1 MAYAVFLFI
10 RILALWV
17 LHTFSVTVF
26 YKQPKRLIYP
36 AVVESIT
43 ERTSTHELMFMF
55 TIKDEQS
62 FRANFE
68 RVDAFTAYRL
78 DALQDRKNDLEWL
91 W

>member
-1 MAYAVFLFI
+1 
-10 RILALWV
+10 
-17 LHTFSVTVF
+17 VTVF
-26 YKQPKRLIYP
+26 YKQPKRLIYTS
-36 AVVESIT
+36 VVGSIT

-62 FRANFE
+62 FRANFG

-78 DALQDRKNDLEWL
+78 DDFHDRHNDLECL

>member
-1 MAYAVFLFI
+1 
-10 RILALWV
+10 
-17 LHTFSVTVF
+17 
-26 YKQPKRLIYP
+26 
-36 AVVESIT
+36 
-43 ERTSTHELMFMF
+43 MFMF